1 MRLASELINKPVIT
15 VKEGQEIGKVQDF
28 YLDRR
33 LTQLVAIY
41 LNSGGFLSS
50 EENVINWSDVVTV
63 GQDAILV
70 KSAGSVTDIAGAGGI
85 TTYIRRDEINGRQV
99 NTPGGTK
106 LGRVGDIV
114 LDNDAN
120 IIGLSL
126 AKTHVSGPIAANKA
140 ISRAAIVDFGHE
152 NGVMT
157 ADLAKA
163 EKAELQ
169 VVHEG
174 LFGEPS
180 VSLSES

>member
-28 YLDRR
+28 YLDQR

-41 LNSGGFLSS
+41 LDSGGFLSS
-50 EENVINWSDVVTV
+50 EENVISWSDVVTV

-70 KSAGSVTDIAGAGGI
+70 KDAAGVTDVAGAEGI
-85 TTYIRRDEINGRQV
+85 ITYIRRAEIGGRQIT
-99 NTPGGTK
+99 TPGGTK
-106 LGRVGDIV
+106 IGRVGDVV
-114 LDNDAN
+114 LDDDAH

-126 AKTHVSGPIAANKA
+126 TNIQVSGPIAASKA
-140 ISRAAIVDFGHE
+140 INRTAIVDFGHE

-157 ADLAKA
+157 ADLAEA
-163 EKAELQ
+163 EKADLQ
-169 VVHEG
+169 VAYDG

>member
-1 MRLASELINKPVIT
+1 MRIAGKLINKPVIT
-15 VKEGQEIGKVQDF
+15 VKEGKKIGKVQDF
-28 YLDRR
+28 YLDQR
-33 LTQLVAIY
+33 LTQLVAVY
-41 LNSGGFLSS
+41 LGSDSLLST
-50 EENVINWSDVVTV
+50 EENVIGWSDVVTI

-70 KSAGSVTDIAGAGGI
+70 KDADSVTDMTGAEGI

-106 LGRVGDIV
+106 IGRVGDIV
-114 LDNDAN
+114 LDDKAH

-126 AKTHVSGPIAANKA
+126 SKTHVSGPIATNKA
-140 ISRAAIVDFGHE
+140 ISRNAIVDIGHDD
-152 NGVMT
+152 GVMT
-157 ADLAKA
+157 ADISQA

-169 VVHEG
+169 VIDDG